1 MIRILLLIIVVFA
14 LAAGFVWLAD
24 NPGEIAVTV
33 AGYEVRTTLMALAI
47 AILVLVLA
55 LVVLWAVA
63 RLLIRAPFALRRQ
76 NRDRRRDLGQQALA
90 KGLIAAGAGDA
101 TLAAHYAAELRH
113 YAKGEPTTLFLSAEA
128 ARLSGDQM
136 GARTTYE
143 TMVAHPETRLL
154 GLRGL
159 FLEAQARGDDAAAR
173 SFADEG
179 FREKPGIAWA
189 ANALLDYQAADG
201 EWAAALTTLS
211 TLTAAGTIDGARG
224 RRLKAILLTARA
236 EQLEAAEPE
245 TARDLAVEAHQL
257 VPELVPAAVLAS
269 RVLSRLGDAKK
280 AGRIIETSWRIEPH
294 PELAAAYMSIRPGE
308 SGRDRLRR
316 IRALVKIRA
325 NHLEGQLALARAAI
339 EAQDWATARE
349 ELRSVTTSHPSE
361 RAYLMMAEIEEGEHR
376 DIGRARDWL
385 SRAVRAPRDPA
396 WTADGFVFDH
406 WEPVSPI
413 SGRID
418 AFEWKVPA
426 ERHAGDDGRPG
437 LPAPMP
443 AMDGAGTTLAP
454 FPPEAAALAPAAGRA
469 MVPVAGRALFP
480 VTQVEPPPAHEPL
493 PPEPVAV
500 EPPPP
505 VTAAIV
511 ATAVAAE
518 PVPAPPTPGPEPVPP
533 GNGIDV
539 FAAGHQPDDPGPGA
553 APAPEPS
560 TPPVEEAKPRRRF
573 RLFS

>member
-1 MIRILLLIIVVFA
+1 MIRILVLLIVVFA

-47 AILVLVLA
+47 AILVLIVAIVIVWA
-55 LVVLWAVA
+55 LVRV
-63 RLLIRAPFALRRQ
+63 LIRAPFAIRRQ
-76 NRDRRRDLGQQALA
+76 NRDRRKELGQVALS

-101 TLAAHYAAELRH
+101 ALAAHYAAELRH
-113 YAKGEPTTLFLSAEA
+113 YARGEPTTLYLAAEA
-128 ARLSGDQM
+128 ARLSGDTM
-136 GARTTYE
+136 GARSTYE
-143 TMVAHPETRLL
+143 TMVARPDTRLL

-159 FLEAQARGDDAAAR
+159 FFEAQARGDDAAAR

-211 TLTAAGTIDGARG
+211 TLTSAGTIDAARG
-224 RRLKAILLTARA
+224 KRLKAILLTARA

-245 TARDLAVEAHQL
+245 TARDLAVEAHHL
-257 VPELVPAAVLAS
+257 VPDLVPAAVLAS
-269 RVLSRLGDAKK
+269 RVLSRLGDVRK
-280 AGRIIETSWRIEPH
+280 AGRVIETSWRIEPH
-294 PELAAAYMSIRPGE
+294 PDLAAAYMSIRPGE
-308 SGRDRLRR
+308 SGRDRLKR

-339 EAQDWATARE
+339 EAQDWHTARE
-349 ELRSVTTSHPSE
+349 ELQSVVASHPSE

-426 ERHAGDDGRPG
+426 ERHPGDEDRPG
-437 LPAPMP
+437 LPSPPAAP
-443 AMDGAGTTLAP
+443 DLAGTTLAP
-454 FPPEAAALAPAAGRA
+454 FPPDVPVPAPGRA
-469 MVPVAGRALFP
+469 VVPVPGRALFP
-480 VTQVEPPPAHEPL
+480 VASADAEPAMPPEPSAPEPDSVGPL
-493 PPEPVAV
+493 PPAAAAV
-500 EPPPP
+500 
-505 VTAAIV
+505 V

-518 PVPAPPTPGPEPVPP
+518 PAPAASAEPAT
-533 GNGIDV
+533 NGVDA
-539 FAAGHQPDDPGPGA
+539 FEAGHQPDDPGPGPGEE
-553 APAPEPS
+553 PAVPPPEP
-560 TPPVEEAKPRRRF
+560 PAARRRF

>member
-1 MIRILLLIIVVFA
+1 MIRILLLILIVFA

-47 AILVLVLA
+47 AVLLVVLVLLVASA
-55 LVVLWAVA
+55 LI
-63 RLLIRAPFALRRQ
+63 RLLIRAPFAMRRQ
-76 NRDRRRDLGQQALA
+76 NRDRRRELGQQALA
-90 KGLIAAGAGDA
+90 KGLIAAAAGDA
-101 TLAAHYAAELRH
+101 ALAAHYAAELRH
-113 YAKGEPTTLFLSAEA
+113 YARGEPTTLFLTAEA
-128 ARLSGDQM
+128 ARLSGDPM
-136 GARTTYE
+136 GARATYE
-143 TMVAHPETRLL
+143 TMVARADTRLL

-159 FLEAQARGDDAAAR
+159 FLEAQTRGDTVAAR
-173 SFADEG
+173 SFAEEG

-189 ANALLDYQAADG
+189 ANALLESQAADG

-211 TLTAAGTIDGARG
+211 TLTAAGTIDGPRG

-236 EQLEAAEPE
+236 EQLEASDPE
-245 TARDLAVEAHQL
+245 AARDLAVEAHQL
-257 VPELVPAAVLAS
+257 ESELVPTAVLAS

-280 AGRIIETSWRIEPH
+280 AGRIIEATWRIEPH

-316 IRALVKIRA
+316 MRALVKIRA

-339 EAQDWATARE
+339 EAQHWDTARA
-349 ELRSVTTSHPSE
+349 ELQSVVNAHPSE

-396 WTADGFVFDH
+396 WMADGFVFDH

-426 ERHAGDDGRPG
+426 ERHVGEDDRR
-437 LPAPMP
+437 LPAPPGPSTDLADPM
-443 AMDGAGTTLAP
+443 LAP
-454 FPPEAAALAPAAGRA
+454 FPPEAAPPSPAPGRA
-469 MVPVAGRALFP
+469 IAPLPGRALFP
-480 VTQVEPPPAHEPL
+480 VVNVEPSVPPEPEPL
-493 PPEPVAV
+493 PPDEPD
-500 EPPPP
+500 E
-505 VTAAIV
+505 TAPALATIV
-511 ATAVAAE
+511 ATAV
-518 PVPAPPTPGPEPVPP
+518 PSGPTPAEASSEPAA
-533 GNGIDV
+533 GNGSDA
-539 FAAGHQPDDPGPGA
+539 FAAGHQPDDPGPSETEQA
-553 APAPEPS
+553 VPPPPE
-560 TPPVEEAKPRRRF
+560 TPRPRRKF
-573 RLFS
+573 RLFP